1 MRPTWRRYRTEEDY
15 WRIRPFLREVFLL
28 NGRRE
33 VSWTVARWD
42 YWRWPGV
49 ESWGGGPLE
58 EEVFLWELPDGQ
70 IAAVLNAE
78 GHGQAFLQVHPG
90 RRTPQLEAEMLEVA
104 EQHLATP
111 GANGRRRLCVWADA
125 QDRLRQDL
133 LKRRSYARGA
143 GPECQHRRSLSAPIP
158 DVPVAEGYTVRALGD
173 LQELPARS
181 WFSWKA
187 FHPDESEERYTRLG
201 WKWYLDI
208 QRCPLYRRDLDI
220 VAVAPN
226 GDLASFCTV
235 WYDDATR
242 SAYFE
247 PVGTYTPYQRRGLAR
262 AVMVEGLSRV
272 RRLGATVAFV
282 GGYSPEAN
290 ALYNSVMGP
299 AYALSE
305 PWVREV

>member
-1 MRPTWRRYRTEEDY
+1 MGPTWRRYRTEEDY
-15 WRIRPFLREVFLL
+15 WRVRPFLREVFLL

-58 EEVFLWELPDGQ
+58 EEVFLWELPDGR

-78 GHGQAFLQVHPG
+78 GHGHAFLQVHPG
-90 RRTPQLEAEMLEVA
+90 RRTLELEAEMLEVA

-133 LKRRSYARGA
+133 LTRRSYARGE

-173 LQELPARS
+173 LEELPARS

-187 FHPDESEERYTRLG
+187 FHPDEPEERYTRLG

-208 QRCPLYRRDLDI
+208 QRCPLYRRDLDL
-220 VAVAPN
+220 VASLPDGTIAA
-226 GDLASFCTV
+226 LSTF
-235 WYDDATR
+235 WFDDVTR
-242 SAYFE
+242 TAYIE
-247 PVGTYTPYQRRGLAR
+247 PVATVPEHQRKGLAR
-262 AVMVEGLSRV
+262 ALITEGLRRV
-272 RRLGATVAFV
+272 QRLGAERAFV
-282 GGYSPEAN
+282 GGYEPGPDGLYSSVLSP
-290 ALYNSVMGP
+290 VCDR
-299 AYALSE
+299 SE
-305 PWVREV
+305 QWLKEW